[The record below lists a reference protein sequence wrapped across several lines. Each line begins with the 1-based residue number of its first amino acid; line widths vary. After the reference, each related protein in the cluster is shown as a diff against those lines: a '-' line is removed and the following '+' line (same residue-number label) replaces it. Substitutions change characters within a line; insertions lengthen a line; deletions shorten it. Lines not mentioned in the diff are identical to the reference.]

1 MAELNR
7 YGEEVGELRVKLP
20 LKLIAMIDGYAHA
33 ETLRTERTHGR
44 TDSTFSILSAFF
56 NPKIDEA
63 IVLLRLLS
71 INPMALERNSQNNY
85 EKNELNQEASHRETH
100 EPDLA
105 KQVAEIIS
113 QLSETK
119 GK

>member
-44 TDSTFSILSAFF
+44 TDSTLSILSAFF

-63 IVLLRLLS
+63 IVLLKLLG
-71 INPMALERNSQNNY
+71 INP
-85 EKNELNQEASHRETH
+85 T
-100 EPDLA
+100 
-105 KQVAEIIS
+105 VAEKDSQFPNHSEKDQIS
-113 QLSETK
+113 EGAILLKKFAEIMADVEK
-119 GK
+119 AKP